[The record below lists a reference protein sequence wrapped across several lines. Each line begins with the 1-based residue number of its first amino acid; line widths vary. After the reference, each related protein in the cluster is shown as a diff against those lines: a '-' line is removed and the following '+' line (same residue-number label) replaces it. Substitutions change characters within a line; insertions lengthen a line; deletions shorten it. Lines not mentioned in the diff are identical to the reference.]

1 MSDRVI
7 NLIEDVF
14 KRLRDEVDTWSSDL
28 NLKLEAELGG
38 FVDSLLAKYRDEAR
52 EVDRAAQLKLEQ
64 EMYEATLKLK
74 AERLKVLGSIYDEV
88 TTAVRGEVMKRRNTP
103 QYAKLLSSLLEEAV
117 EVIQSNEAKITCSP
131 LDFETIKALGSERGL
146 RLTLEAGPEDMLG
159 FKASSLDDSITYD
172 ATLDSILSLMSENIK
187 NIIEKAAE
195 EDAE

>member
-38 FVDSLLAKYRDEAR
+38 FVDSLLSKYRDEAR

-74 AERLKVLGSIYDEV
+74 AERLKVLDGIYCEV
-88 TTAVRGEVMKRRNTP
+88 TAAVRGEVMKRRNTP
-103 QYAKLLSSLLEEAV
+103 QYAKLLGSLLEEAV
-117 EVIQSNEAKITCSP
+117 GVIQSNEIKVMCSP
-131 LDFETIKALGSERGL
+131 LDFEAIKALGSERGL
-146 RLTLEAGPEDMLG
+146 RLTLEAGPEDMVG
-159 FKASSLDDSITYD
+159 FKASSMDDSITYD
-172 ATLDSILSLMSENIK
+172 ATLDSIISLMSENIK

-195 EDAE
+195 EDMK